1 MSIFD
6 GAPDVTDFSNYEHPD
21 SKKSELSSKVTA
33 HSAVTVSQSRTVISS
48 IQMKNSVD
56 FEPPCQRSEE
66 VNDFRLSPI

>member
-1 MSIFD
+1 M
-6 GAPDVTDFSNYEHPD
+6 TDFSNYEHPD

-56 FEPPCQRSEE
+56 FEPLHTKALL
-66 VNDFRLSPI
+66 NDASIVLLGCP